1 MGISSFD
8 CFSDGMLR
16 GTKYWKYRGQAELRV
31 PRQSNLF
38 HHRTRTSRN
47 VETNES
53 KNLKLGEIQ
62 EQRLIHDFLIHDYI
76 RKFILRL
83 LPEMNEEEN
92 RMLLDSMTNEAV
104 KDMKAMKAIGWKEIS
119 LQRFLI

>member
-1 MGISSFD
+1 MSIPF
-8 CFSDGMLR
+8 
-16 GTKYWKYRGQAELRV
+16 
-31 PRQSNLF
+31 
-38 HHRTRTSRN
+38 HRTRTSRN

-53 KNLKLGEIQ
+53 KNLKLSEIQ

-92 RMLLDSMTNEAV
+92 RMLLDSMTNEVV
-104 KDMKAMKAIGWKEIS
+104 KDMKALKATDWQEIS
-119 LQRFLI
+119 MQRFLI